1 MTPDQH
7 IGAPAPLYAGVES
20 AIEQLLK
27 DALSTRKDALST
39 RKNRKN
45 RKKNIPSIKDVVNLC
60 RGVDTEVHSPQ
71 CLVTEWQGLPC
82 HTALYRFSARL
93 SSAVSGEP
101 FDRSSSNLD
110 TSIIR
115 PFPFMGIKK
124 KSKKFEKIVSALWR
138 GGRKRKRWVTSLTSP
153 YLRQMRR
160 GSIHHASIESTLC
173 GACRHRLQPPRGPCV
188 GYLIDKVVRL
198 HVLSDVR

>member
-1 MTPDQH
+1 M
-7 IGAPAPLYAGVES
+7 GRA
-20 AIEQLLK
+20 
-27 DALSTRKDALST
+27 
-39 RKNRKN
+39 
-45 RKKNIPSIKDVVNLC
+45 
-60 RGVDTEVHSPQ
+60 
-71 CLVTEWQGLPC
+71 LPC
-82 HTALYRFSARL
+82 LTALYRFSARL

-115 PFPFMGIKK
+115 PLPFRRIKKK
-124 KSKKFEKIVSALWR
+124 KSKKSRKSKNFLSALWR

-173 GACRHRLQPPRGPCV
+173 GACRHRLQPLRGPCV

>member
-1 MTPDQH
+1 M
-7 IGAPAPLYAGVES
+7 GS
-20 AIEQLLK
+20 AIEQLQ
-27 DALSTRKDALST
+27 KDALST
-39 RKNRKN
+39 RKNIKN
-45 RKKNIPSIKDVVNLC
+45 RKKKNSWYTVTISFTKDVVYLC
-60 RGVDTEVHSPQ
+60 RGADTEVHSPQ
-71 CLVTEWQGLPC
+71 RPVTEWRALLC
-82 HTALYRFSARL
+82 LTALYRFSARL

-115 PFPFMGIKK
+115 PLPFRRMEKKNQSK
-124 KSKKFEKIVSALWR
+124 KSKKNRKNSRKSNNFLSALWR

>member
-1 MTPDQH
+1 M
-7 IGAPAPLYAGVES
+7 G
-20 AIEQLLK
+20 
-27 DALSTRKDALST
+27 
-39 RKNRKN
+39 
-45 RKKNIPSIKDVVNLC
+45 
-60 RGVDTEVHSPQ
+60 
-71 CLVTEWQGLPC
+71 
-82 HTALYRFSARL
+82 
-93 SSAVSGEP
+93 
-101 FDRSSSNLD
+101 

-115 PFPFMGIKK
+115 PLPFRRIKKK
-124 KSKKFEKIVSALWR
+124 KSKENRIISFLPS
-138 GGRKRKRWVTSLTSP
+138 GGGLRKRKRWVTSLTSP

>member
-1 MTPDQH
+1 MGCGEYRD
-7 IGAPAPLYAGVES
+7 ENN
-20 AIEQLLK
+20 AIILAKEFGFL
-27 DALSTRKDALST
+27 
-39 RKNRKN
+39 
-45 RKKNIPSIKDVVNLC
+45 KNISHI
-60 RGVDTEVHSPQ
+60 
-71 CLVTEWQGLPC
+71 
-82 HTALYRFSARL
+82 LYF
-93 SSAVSGEP
+93 
-101 FDRSSSNLD
+101 F
-110 TSIIR
+110 
-115 PFPFMGIKK
+115 
-124 KSKKFEKIVSALWR
+124 LWR